1 MKLRLHRNT
10 IRLRLD
16 ARDLRRLGRG
26 ESLSHAIV
34 FGPGEDQRFTYELHV
49 DEDCGEITAELADRA
64 MIVRMPRAVAREWV
78 AGEHDG
84 IEGGQFVDDER
95 MLGVLIEKDA
105 GCGRGRGHG
114 GPDDG
119 GDAHAD

>member
-26 ESLSHAIV
+26 ESVSHALI
-34 FGPGEDQRFTYELHV
+34 FGPGEDQRFTYELRL
-49 DEDCGEITAELADRA
+49 DDAGGEITAELADRA
-64 MIVRMPRAVAREWV
+64 VIVRMPRSVAEDWA
-78 AGEHDG
+78 AGDQDG
-84 IEGGQFVDDER
+84 IEAAQFVDDER

-105 GCGRGRGHG
+105 DCGHARRDASGT
-114 GPDDG
+114 
-119 GDAHAD
+119 GDAHAA